1 MKLDDREESSNVEDR
16 QGRGRAGIALGGGGI
31 IIILI
36 ALFFGVDPQKI
47 MNLIGQP
54 PAQDDQGQVD
64 DRPKDPAQAKLEH
77 EVKVIFGDTERVWG
91 KQFREMGKQYPE
103 PTLVLFTGQVQS
115 ACGNASTAVGPF
127 YCAGDSKVY
136 IDLSF
141 YQDLARKLHAPGQFA
156 QAYVIAHEVGH
167 HVQRLLGY
175 SRAADQMRASGGR
188 SAESQASV
196 RLELQAD
203 YFAGVWAHYA
213 QEQFNFLEPGDIESA
228 LNAANQIGD
237 DKLQKEA
244 TGVVRPDSFTH
255 GTSRQRA
262 RWFTQGFKTG
272 DIAGARQLFELP
284 YDQL

>member
-1 MKLDDREESSNVEDR
+1 MKLGDREESSNVDDER
-16 QGRGRAGIALGGGGI
+16 GRGRTGIALGGGGI
-31 IIILI
+31 IVILI

-47 MNLIGQP
+47 MNLIGQQP
-54 PAQDDQGQVD
+54 GPAGQDQVD
-64 DRPKDPAQAKLEH
+64 DRPKDPAEEKLAH
-77 EVKVIFGDTERVWG
+77 EVKVIFGDTERVWT
-91 KQFREMGKQYPE
+91 KQFRAMGKEYAMPR
-103 PTLVLFTGQVQS
+103 LDLFEGRVES
-115 ACGNASTAVGPF
+115 ACGNASAAVGPF

-141 YQDLARKLHAPGQFA
+141 YRDLAHKLHAPGQFA

-175 SRAADQMRASGGR
+175 TRAADQMRASGGR

-213 QEQFNFLEPGDIESA
+213 QEEFKFLEPGDIDSA

-255 GTSRQRA
+255 GTSRQRT
-262 RWFTQGFKTG
+262 RWFRQGFQTG
-272 DIAGARQLFELP
+272 DIAGAKQLFALP